1 MRFLLWVQVVTG
13 MVLAVILSA
22 CAGIPDVKMTPEQ
35 AVMSRAQERWD
46 ALLAAQFDKAYAYIS
61 PAGRLS
67 LPLDVFRSRISSASW
82 RGAKVTRAVC
92 EPEVCDV
99 TLQLDVNV
107 LPNLPYTQTIN
118 EKWILD
124 GGKWWFVYRG

>member
-1 MRFLLWVQVVTG
+1 M
-13 MVLAVILSA
+13 A
-22 CAGIPDVKMTPEQ
+22 
-35 AVMSRAQERWD
+35 RAQARWD
-46 ALLAAQFDKAYAYIS
+46 ALLVSQFDKAYEYIS

-67 LPLDVFRSRISSASW
+67 LSLELFRSRIAAASW
-82 RGAKVTRAVC
+82 RGAKVTSAVC

-99 TLQLDVNV
+99 TLKLDINV